1 MMISSGSSCEGTH
14 VQEMAAHQTV
24 EILTQEAETQQ
35 CGGLLP
41 LLARAQFS
49 NVAN

>member
-1 MMISSGSSCEGTH
+1 M
-14 VQEMAAHQTV
+14 QEMAAHQTM
-24 EILTQEAETQQ
+24 EILTPEAETQQ
-35 CGGLLP
+35 CGGLLL